1 MLIRRISPHSLLCL
15 GHYDIDLIFCSCKKE
30 MKVLIISIPDSFSN
44 IFYSKN
50 NFRKVHKCVNVKSLT
65 TGNKL
70 FDYNKRISSYG
81 KDLEFISYNPI
92 TDKSGNYLV
101 TQLILH
107 TWLTVQ
113 WVGGNFKTTRNVTDT
128 FNFN

>member
-1 MLIRRISPHSLLCL
+1 M
-15 GHYDIDLIFCSCKKE
+15 
-30 MKVLIISIPDSFSN
+30 
-44 IFYSKN
+44 
-50 NFRKVHKCVNVKSLT
+50 KSLT

-113 WVGGNFKTTRNVTDT
+113 WVGGNFKTTQNVTNILLISIDWSL
-128 FNFN
+128 FVRLNIHL